1 MKQVEKY
8 AKYQP
13 YLDFI
18 ERYKNADNAA
28 DGSERDANANV
39 ENKNIT
45 TMEGELFK
53 GDFIG
58 VNRLAMWQKI
68 KELYDEGLAEE
79 YLRQLEEHEIYRHD
93 ETALKPYCVSITMY
107 PFLFGGITSIG
118 GLSDAP
124 TNIHSYTGGVVNLV
138 FAIASQFAG
147 AVSTPEFLPYFD
159 YFLRKEYGDDYYL
172 RADEVVDLSLKK
184 RTIRKVVEDLFQQAV
199 YSLNQPA
206 AARNFQCVREDTTQL
221 WTPQGFKYLSELKE
235 GDTCFVWKDGK
246 ISEQPIKHLNVY
258 DYEGEMIQFKGRNYQ
273 QTVTPNHRVVY
284 KSTRAPEDRADK
296 GEWVI
301 KEAKDIEHHL
311 SKVSMPIAGQ
321 VERKDANISDN
332 LLRLCTYALTD
343 GSIITHEGKSPYLV
357 YYMSP
362 NRKGLEKLKTILQ
375 EEGIAYTET
384 QSTVAKF
391 GSVNNIKLNVEDSS
405 IILSL
410 LNNTKKQMPDWFL
423 QLSPRQA
430 QIVLKCW
437 SETDGQQLRQKDKD
451 EQKRFLLQCDSEE
464 IADVLQQ
471 VCMIAGL
478 GSAIVRKESDIFSD
492 KGKTETIY
500 VQTFARSCK
509 RVDSSSRIFYKGRV
523 WCPTT
528 DAGIVIFREENKTPY
543 VSGNSVFWNIAYYDE
558 PYFKGLFQDF
568 VFPDG
573 SPMIWE
579 STSWLQETFMNWF
592 NEERKKKILTFPVE
606 SISLLHNG
614 KEFMDP
620 YWKEKTAE
628 MWAKGHS
635 FFCYT
640 SDSVDSLSSC
650 CFSPDTK
657 VLAKSSSGVFFG
669 PIRDL
674 HNMKYTG
681 NKENLCVYHNGSW
694 ASAKTIKLPARP
706 MYSIKTANGKTVCAT
721 DNHLFPTLR
730 GDVPAE
736 SLTTDD
742 YLLFNTL
749 ALDAVPEKDEKL
761 SYNQGFLI
769 GMYLG
774 DGSIDAHGPY
784 QKSVMFSLNKE
795 KFQSCISY
803 MNEAL
808 SEIVHGEKFSVYKI
822 VNNVVPV
829 SYYGD
834 ILADFIQRFVSGRYA
849 NEKHLLPETFLQSQ
863 LFRKG
868 ILDGFYATDGGNSNR
883 IYTTSQ
889 KLSEDI
895 ECLCATLG
903 LNTSVSITD
912 RTDEPVVIRGET
924 YSRNFPLYCIR
935 WYSPKNKRSMKGIFR
950 IVNNGMYFRVTDIRP
965 VEDYP
970 HDSVYCFEMDN
981 QDEPYFTLP
990 NGMITHNCRLRN
1002 EMQKNTFSFTL
1013 GAGGVSTGSKC
1024 VMTMNVNRLVQNAT
1038 RDNIPIEEAVAAQTE
1053 KLHKYLL
1060 AFNAILKENLVK
1072 HMLPIYEAGFI
1083 SLDKQYLTIGINGFV
1098 EGAEFLGI
1106 EIAPDNPEYISYGE
1120 KILKPIYLLNKR
1132 DKDPQNGIMFNTEFV
1147 PAENLG
1153 VKFAKWDKRDGYFVP
1168 RDCYNSYF
1176 YLVED
1181 ETKNVLDKF
1190 KMSGKQFTQ
1199 YLDGGSAYHCNLS
1212 EHLSKDQYLKML
1224 DAAMVTGCPY
1234 FTFNIPN
1241 TICNDCGHIDKHCLN
1256 ECPACGSK
1264 NLDYATRVIGYL
1276 KRVSCFSKARREE
1289 AKKRAYI
1296 HG

>member
-8 AKYQP
+8 TKYQP

-258 DYEGEMIQFKGRNYQ
+258 DYEGEMIQFKGEDGYQ

-284 KSTRAPEDRADK
+284 KNDEND
-296 GEWVI
+296 EWAI

-311 SKVSMPIAGQ
+311 SNVAMPIAGQ
-321 VERKDANISDN
+321 LEREDVDISDN
-332 LLRLCTYALTD
+332 MLRLCVYAIMYSFTK
-343 GSIITHEGKSPYLV
+343 GARIKSPTLDFIMVSNTSLLNEIKTALQKEKLV
-357 YYMSP
+357 YT
-362 NRKGLEKLKTILQ
+362 EKEHFIHLL
-375 EEGIAYTET
+375 
-384 QSTVAKF
+384 
-391 GSVNNIKLNVEDSS
+391 GSSLTSITLSKKSS
-405 IILSL
+405 ADILSL
-410 LNNTKKQMPDWFL
+410 LNNTKEQIPEWFS

-430 QIVLKCW
+430 QIVLDCW
-437 SETDGQQLRQKDKD
+437 SKTGAEH
-451 EQKRFLLQCDSEE
+451 LLSCRNKED
-464 IADVLQQ
+464 ADALQQ

-478 GSAIVRKESDIFSD
+478 GSSIVYRD
-492 KGKTETIY
+492 GTPY
-500 VQTFARSCK
+500 VQTFNCSSKKVGA
-509 RVDSSSRIFYKGRV
+509 SSRITYKGRV

-650 CFSPDTK
+650 CRLK
-657 VLAKSSSGVFFG
+657 
-669 PIRDL
+669 
-674 HNMKYTG
+674 
-681 NKENLCVYHNGSW
+681 
-694 ASAKTIKLPARP
+694 
-706 MYSIKTANGKTVCAT
+706 
-721 DNHLFPTLR
+721 
-730 GDVPAE
+730 
-736 SLTTDD
+736 
-742 YLLFNTL
+742 
-749 ALDAVPEKDEKL
+749 
-761 SYNQGFLI
+761 
-769 GMYLG
+769 
-774 DGSIDAHGPY
+774 
-784 QKSVMFSLNKE
+784 
-795 KFQSCISY
+795 
-803 MNEAL
+803 NE
-808 SEIVHGEKFSVYKI
+808 
-822 VNNVVPV
+822 
-829 SYYGD
+829 
-834 ILADFIQRFVSGRYA
+834 IQ
-849 NEKHLLPETFLQSQ
+849 E
-863 LFRKG
+863 
-868 ILDGFYATDGGNSNR
+868 
-883 IYTTSQ
+883 
-889 KLSEDI
+889 
-895 ECLCATLG
+895 
-903 LNTSVSITD
+903 
-912 RTDEPVVIRGET
+912 
-924 YSRNFPLYCIR
+924 
-935 WYSPKNKRSMKGIFR
+935 
-950 IVNNGMYFRVTDIRP
+950 
-965 VEDYP
+965 
-970 HDSVYCFEMDN
+970 
-981 QDEPYFTLP
+981 
-990 NGMITHNCRLRN
+990 
-1002 EMQKNTFSFTL
+1002 NTFSFTL

-1024 VMTMNVNRLVQNAT
+1024 VMTMNINRLVQNAI

-1060 AFNAILKENLVK
+1060 AFNEILKENLVK

-1224 DAAMVTGCPY
+1224 DAAMITGCPY

>member
-8 AKYQP
+8 TKYQP

-124 TNIHSYTGGVVNLV
+124 TNIHSYTGGIINLV

-206 AARNFQCVREDTTQL
+206 AARNFQ
-221 WTPQGFKYLSELKE
+221 
-235 GDTCFVWKDGK
+235 
-246 ISEQPIKHLNVY
+246 
-258 DYEGEMIQFKGRNYQ
+258 
-273 QTVTPNHRVVY
+273 
-284 KSTRAPEDRADK
+284 
-296 GEWVI
+296 
-301 KEAKDIEHHL
+301 
-311 SKVSMPIAGQ
+311 
-321 VERKDANISDN
+321 
-332 LLRLCTYALTD
+332 
-343 GSIITHEGKSPYLV
+343 
-357 YYMSP
+357 
-362 NRKGLEKLKTILQ
+362 
-375 EEGIAYTET
+375 
-384 QSTVAKF
+384 
-391 GSVNNIKLNVEDSS
+391 
-405 IILSL
+405 
-410 LNNTKKQMPDWFL
+410 
-423 QLSPRQA
+423 
-430 QIVLKCW
+430 
-437 SETDGQQLRQKDKD
+437 
-451 EQKRFLLQCDSEE
+451 
-464 IADVLQQ
+464 
-471 VCMIAGL
+471 
-478 GSAIVRKESDIFSD
+478 
-492 KGKTETIY
+492 
-500 VQTFARSCK
+500 
-509 RVDSSSRIFYKGRV
+509 
-523 WCPTT
+523 
-528 DAGIVIFREENKTPY
+528 
-543 VSGNSVFWNIAYYDE
+543 SVFWNIAYYDE

-1024 VMTMNVNRLVQNAT
+1024 VMTMNINRLVQNAI

-1060 AFNAILKENLVK
+1060 AFNEILKENLVK

-1083 SLDKQYLTIGINGFV
+1083 SFDKQYLTIGINGFV

>member
-124 TNIHSYTGGVVNLV
+124 TNIHSYTGGIINLV

-235 GDTCFVWKDGK
+235 GDTCFVWKNGK

-258 DYEGEMIQFKGRNYQ
+258 DYDGEMIQFKGEDGYQ

-284 KSTRAPEDRADK
+284 KNDEND
-296 GEWVI
+296 EWAI

-311 SKVSMPIAGQ
+311 SNVAMPIAGQ
-321 VERKDANISDN
+321 LEREDVDISDN
-332 LLRLCTYALTD
+332 MLRLCVYAIMYSFTK
-343 GSIITHEGKSPYLV
+343 GARIKSPTLDFIMV
-357 YYMSP
+357 S
-362 NRKGLEKLKTILQ
+362 NTSLLNKIKTALQ
-375 EEGIAYTET
+375 EEKLAYTE
-384 QSTVAKF
+384 KEHF
-391 GSVNNIKLNVEDSS
+391 IHLLGSSLTSITLSKKSS
-405 IILSL
+405 ADILSL
-410 LNNTKKQMPDWFL
+410 LNNTKEQIPEWFS

-430 QIVLKCW
+430 QIVLDCW
-437 SETDGQQLRQKDKD
+437 SKTGAEH
-451 EQKRFLLQCDSEE
+451 LLSCRNKED
-464 IADVLQQ
+464 ADALQQ

-478 GSAIVRKESDIFSD
+478 GSSIVYRN
-492 KGKTETIY
+492 GTPY
-500 VQTFARSCK
+500 VQTFDRSSK
-509 RVDSSSRIFYKGRV
+509 KVNSSSRITYKGRV

-774 DGSIDAHGPY
+774 DGSIDAHGPC
-784 QKSVMFSLNKE
+784 QKSIMFSLNKE

-1002 EMQKNTFSFTL
+1002 EMQENTFSFTL

-1132 DKDPQNGIMFNTEFV
+1132 DKDPQNGIMFNTEMV
-1147 PAENLG
+1147 PS
-1153 VKFAKWDKRDGYFVP
+1153 R
-1168 RDCYNSYF
+1168 F
-1176 YLVED
+1176 Y
-1181 ETKNVLDKF
+1181 
-1190 KMSGKQFTQ
+1190 
-1199 YLDGGSAYHCNLS
+1199 
-1212 EHLSKDQYLKML
+1212 
-1224 DAAMVTGCPY
+1224 
-1234 FTFNIPN
+1234 
-1241 TICNDCGHIDKHCLN
+1241 CGHLKFLLIDL
-1256 ECPACGSK
+1256 ELPSGQQGAS
-1264 NLDYATRVIGYL
+1264 V
-1276 KRVSCFSKARREE
+1276 KA
-1289 AKKRAYI
+1289 A
-1296 HG
+1296 

>member
-8 AKYQP
+8 IKYQP

-221 WTPQGFKYLSELKE
+221 WTPRGFKYLSELKE

-258 DYEGEMIQFKGRNYQ
+258 DYDGEMIQFKGEDGYQ

-284 KSTRAPEDRADK
+284 KNDEND
-296 GEWVI
+296 EWAI

-311 SKVSMPIAGQ
+311 SNVAMPIAGQ
-321 VERKDANISDN
+321 LEREDVDISDN
-332 LLRLCTYALTD
+332 MLRLCVYAIMYSFTK
-343 GSIITHEGKSPYLV
+343 GARIKSPTLDFIMVSNTSLLNEIKTALQKEKLV
-357 YYMSP
+357 YT
-362 NRKGLEKLKTILQ
+362 EKEHFIHLL
-375 EEGIAYTET
+375 
-384 QSTVAKF
+384 
-391 GSVNNIKLNVEDSS
+391 GSSLTSITLSKKSS
-405 IILSL
+405 ADILSL
-410 LNNTKKQMPDWFL
+410 LNNTKEQIPEWFS

-430 QIVLKCW
+430 QIVLDCW
-437 SETDGQQLRQKDKD
+437 SKTGAEH
-451 EQKRFLLQCDSEE
+451 LLSCRNKED
-464 IADVLQQ
+464 ADALQQ

-478 GSAIVRKESDIFSD
+478 GSSIVYRD
-492 KGKTETIY
+492 GTPY
-500 VQTFARSCK
+500 VQTFNCSSKKVWA
-509 RVDSSSRIFYKGRV
+509 SSRITYKGRV

-650 CFSPDTK
+650 CRLK
-657 VLAKSSSGVFFG
+657 
-669 PIRDL
+669 
-674 HNMKYTG
+674 
-681 NKENLCVYHNGSW
+681 
-694 ASAKTIKLPARP
+694 
-706 MYSIKTANGKTVCAT
+706 
-721 DNHLFPTLR
+721 
-730 GDVPAE
+730 
-736 SLTTDD
+736 
-742 YLLFNTL
+742 
-749 ALDAVPEKDEKL
+749 
-761 SYNQGFLI
+761 
-769 GMYLG
+769 
-774 DGSIDAHGPY
+774 
-784 QKSVMFSLNKE
+784 
-795 KFQSCISY
+795 
-803 MNEAL
+803 NE
-808 SEIVHGEKFSVYKI
+808 
-822 VNNVVPV
+822 
-829 SYYGD
+829 
-834 ILADFIQRFVSGRYA
+834 IQ
-849 NEKHLLPETFLQSQ
+849 E
-863 LFRKG
+863 
-868 ILDGFYATDGGNSNR
+868 
-883 IYTTSQ
+883 
-889 KLSEDI
+889 
-895 ECLCATLG
+895 
-903 LNTSVSITD
+903 
-912 RTDEPVVIRGET
+912 
-924 YSRNFPLYCIR
+924 
-935 WYSPKNKRSMKGIFR
+935 
-950 IVNNGMYFRVTDIRP
+950 
-965 VEDYP
+965 
-970 HDSVYCFEMDN
+970 
-981 QDEPYFTLP
+981 
-990 NGMITHNCRLRN
+990 
-1002 EMQKNTFSFTL
+1002 NTFSFTL

-1072 HMLPIYEAGFI
+1072 HMLPTYEAGFI

-1132 DKDPQNGIMFNTEFV
+1132 DKDPQNGIMFNTELV

-1256 ECPACGSK
+1256 ECPICGSK

-1276 KRVSCFSKARREE
+1276 KRVSCLSKARREE

>member
-8 AKYQP
+8 TKYQP

-124 TNIHSYTGGVVNLV
+124 TNIHSYTGGIINLV

-258 DYEGEMIQFKGRNYQ
+258 DYDGEMIQFKGEDGYQ

-284 KSTRAPEDRADK
+284 KNDEND
-296 GEWVI
+296 EWAI

-311 SKVSMPIAGQ
+311 SNVAMPIAGQ
-321 VERKDANISDN
+321 LEREDVDISDN
-332 LLRLCTYALTD
+332 MLRLCVYAIMYSFTK
-343 GSIITHEGKSPYLV
+343 GARIKSPTLDFIMVSNTSLLNEIKTALQKEKLV
-357 YYMSP
+357 YT
-362 NRKGLEKLKTILQ
+362 EKEHFIHLL
-375 EEGIAYTET
+375 
-384 QSTVAKF
+384 
-391 GSVNNIKLNVEDSS
+391 GSSLTSITLSKKSS
-405 IILSL
+405 ADILSL
-410 LNNTKKQMPDWFL
+410 LDNTKEQIPEWFS

-430 QIVLKCW
+430 QIVLDCW
-437 SETDGQQLRQKDKD
+437 SKTGAEH
-451 EQKRFLLQCDSEE
+451 LLSCRNKED
-464 IADVLQQ
+464 ADALQQ

-478 GSAIVRKESDIFSD
+478 GSSIVYRD
-492 KGKTETIY
+492 GTPY
-500 VQTFARSCK
+500 VQTFNCSSKKVGA
-509 RVDSSSRIFYKGRV
+509 SSRITYKGRV

-650 CFSPDTK
+650 CRLK
-657 VLAKSSSGVFFG
+657 
-669 PIRDL
+669 
-674 HNMKYTG
+674 
-681 NKENLCVYHNGSW
+681 
-694 ASAKTIKLPARP
+694 
-706 MYSIKTANGKTVCAT
+706 
-721 DNHLFPTLR
+721 
-730 GDVPAE
+730 
-736 SLTTDD
+736 
-742 YLLFNTL
+742 
-749 ALDAVPEKDEKL
+749 
-761 SYNQGFLI
+761 
-769 GMYLG
+769 
-774 DGSIDAHGPY
+774 
-784 QKSVMFSLNKE
+784 
-795 KFQSCISY
+795 
-803 MNEAL
+803 NE
-808 SEIVHGEKFSVYKI
+808 
-822 VNNVVPV
+822 
-829 SYYGD
+829 
-834 ILADFIQRFVSGRYA
+834 IQ
-849 NEKHLLPETFLQSQ
+849 E
-863 LFRKG
+863 
-868 ILDGFYATDGGNSNR
+868 
-883 IYTTSQ
+883 
-889 KLSEDI
+889 
-895 ECLCATLG
+895 
-903 LNTSVSITD
+903 
-912 RTDEPVVIRGET
+912 
-924 YSRNFPLYCIR
+924 
-935 WYSPKNKRSMKGIFR
+935 
-950 IVNNGMYFRVTDIRP
+950 
-965 VEDYP
+965 
-970 HDSVYCFEMDN
+970 
-981 QDEPYFTLP
+981 
-990 NGMITHNCRLRN
+990 
-1002 EMQKNTFSFTL
+1002 NTFSFTL

-1060 AFNAILKENLVK
+1060 AFNEILKENLVK

>member
-362 NRKGLEKLKTILQ
+362 NRKGPEKLKTILQ

-478 GSAIVRKESDIFSD
+478 GSAIVRKESDVFSD
-492 KGKTETIY
+492 KGKAETIY
-500 VQTFARSCK
+500 VQTFARPCK

-650 CFSPDTK
+650 C
-657 VLAKSSSGVFFG
+657 
-669 PIRDL
+669 
-674 HNMKYTG
+674 
-681 NKENLCVYHNGSW
+681 
-694 ASAKTIKLPARP
+694 
-706 MYSIKTANGKTVCAT
+706 
-721 DNHLFPTLR
+721 
-730 GDVPAE
+730 
-736 SLTTDD
+736 
-742 YLLFNTL
+742 
-749 ALDAVPEKDEKL
+749 
-761 SYNQGFLI
+761 
-769 GMYLG
+769 
-774 DGSIDAHGPY
+774 
-784 QKSVMFSLNKE
+784 
-795 KFQSCISY
+795 
-803 MNEAL
+803 
-808 SEIVHGEKFSVYKI
+808 
-822 VNNVVPV
+822 
-829 SYYGD
+829 
-834 ILADFIQRFVSGRYA
+834 
-849 NEKHLLPETFLQSQ
+849 
-863 LFRKG
+863 
-868 ILDGFYATDGGNSNR
+868 
-883 IYTTSQ
+883 
-889 KLSEDI
+889 
-895 ECLCATLG
+895 
-903 LNTSVSITD
+903 
-912 RTDEPVVIRGET
+912 
-924 YSRNFPLYCIR
+924 
-935 WYSPKNKRSMKGIFR
+935 
-950 IVNNGMYFRVTDIRP
+950 
-965 VEDYP
+965 
-970 HDSVYCFEMDN
+970 
-981 QDEPYFTLP
+981 
-990 NGMITHNCRLRN
+990 RLKN
-1002 EMQKNTFSFTL
+1002 EMQENTFSFTL

-1241 TICNDCGHIDKHCLN
+1241 TICIDCGHIDKHCLN

>member
-124 TNIHSYTGGVVNLV
+124 TNIHSYTGGIINLV

-235 GDTCFVWKDGK
+235 GDTCFVWQDGK

-258 DYEGEMIQFKGRNYQ
+258 NYEGEMIQFRGEDGYQ

-284 KSTRAPEDRADK
+284 KSDETD
-296 GEWVI
+296 GWTI

-311 SKVSMPIAGQ
+311 NKVSMPIAGQ
-321 VERKDANISDN
+321 LEREGVDISDN
-332 LLRLCTYALTD
+332 MLRLCVYTLMHGLTR
-343 GSIITHEGKSPYLV
+343 GARVKSPALDFIMV
-357 YYMSP
+357 S
-362 NRKGLEKLKTILQ
+362 NTSLLNEIKTALQ
-375 EEGIAYTET
+375 EEKLVYTEKEHFIHLLE
-384 QSTVAKF
+384 S
-391 GSVNNIKLNVEDSS
+391 SLSS
-405 IILSL
+405 ITLSKKSSADILSL
-410 LNNTKKQMPDWFL
+410 LNNTKEQIPEWFS

-430 QIVLKCW
+430 QIVLDCW
-437 SETDGQQLRQKDKD
+437 NKTDAEHLLSCHNEET
-451 EQKRFLLQCDSEE
+451 
-464 IADVLQQ
+464 ADALQQ

-478 GSAIVRKESDIFSD
+478 GSSIVYRGVTPYI
-492 KGKTETIY
+492 
-500 VQTFARSCK
+500 QTFDCPCK

-774 DGSIDAHGPY
+774 DGSIDAHGPC

-1002 EMQKNTFSFTL
+1002 EMQENTFSFTL

-1132 DKDPQNGIMFNTEFV
+1132 DKDPQNGIMFNTEMV
-1147 PAENLG
+1147 PS
-1153 VKFAKWDKRDGYFVP
+1153 R
-1168 RDCYNSYF
+1168 F
-1176 YLVED
+1176 Y
-1181 ETKNVLDKF
+1181 
-1190 KMSGKQFTQ
+1190 
-1199 YLDGGSAYHCNLS
+1199 
-1212 EHLSKDQYLKML
+1212 
-1224 DAAMVTGCPY
+1224 
-1234 FTFNIPN
+1234 
-1241 TICNDCGHIDKHCLN
+1241 CGHLKFLLIDL
-1256 ECPACGSK
+1256 ELPSGQQGAS
-1264 NLDYATRVIGYL
+1264 V
-1276 KRVSCFSKARREE
+1276 KA
-1289 AKKRAYI
+1289 A
-1296 HG
+1296 

>member
-8 AKYQP
+8 IKYQP

-107 PFLFGGITSIG
+107 PFLFGGITCIG

-138 FAIASQFAG
+138 FAIASQFSG

-405 IILSL
+405 IVLSL

-492 KGKTETIY
+492 KGKAETIY
-500 VQTFARSCK
+500 VQTFARPCK

-650 CFSPDTK
+650 CRLK
-657 VLAKSSSGVFFG
+657 
-669 PIRDL
+669 
-674 HNMKYTG
+674 
-681 NKENLCVYHNGSW
+681 
-694 ASAKTIKLPARP
+694 
-706 MYSIKTANGKTVCAT
+706 
-721 DNHLFPTLR
+721 
-730 GDVPAE
+730 
-736 SLTTDD
+736 
-742 YLLFNTL
+742 
-749 ALDAVPEKDEKL
+749 
-761 SYNQGFLI
+761 
-769 GMYLG
+769 
-774 DGSIDAHGPY
+774 
-784 QKSVMFSLNKE
+784 
-795 KFQSCISY
+795 
-803 MNEAL
+803 NE
-808 SEIVHGEKFSVYKI
+808 
-822 VNNVVPV
+822 
-829 SYYGD
+829 
-834 ILADFIQRFVSGRYA
+834 IQ
-849 NEKHLLPETFLQSQ
+849 E
-863 LFRKG
+863 
-868 ILDGFYATDGGNSNR
+868 
-883 IYTTSQ
+883 
-889 KLSEDI
+889 
-895 ECLCATLG
+895 
-903 LNTSVSITD
+903 
-912 RTDEPVVIRGET
+912 
-924 YSRNFPLYCIR
+924 
-935 WYSPKNKRSMKGIFR
+935 
-950 IVNNGMYFRVTDIRP
+950 
-965 VEDYP
+965 
-970 HDSVYCFEMDN
+970 
-981 QDEPYFTLP
+981 
-990 NGMITHNCRLRN
+990 
-1002 EMQKNTFSFTL
+1002 NTFSFTL

-1132 DKDPQNGIMFNTEFV
+1132 DKDPQNGIMFNTEMV
-1147 PAENLG
+1147 PS
-1153 VKFAKWDKRDGYFVP
+1153 R
-1168 RDCYNSYF
+1168 F
-1176 YLVED
+1176 Y
-1181 ETKNVLDKF
+1181 
-1190 KMSGKQFTQ
+1190 
-1199 YLDGGSAYHCNLS
+1199 
-1212 EHLSKDQYLKML
+1212 
-1224 DAAMVTGCPY
+1224 
-1234 FTFNIPN
+1234 
-1241 TICNDCGHIDKHCLN
+1241 CGHLKFLLIDL
-1256 ECPACGSK
+1256 ELPSGQQGAS
-1264 NLDYATRVIGYL
+1264 V
-1276 KRVSCFSKARREE
+1276 KA
-1289 AKKRAYI
+1289 A
-1296 HG
+1296 

>member
-8 AKYQP
+8 TKYQP

-124 TNIHSYTGGVVNLV
+124 TNIHSYTGGIINLV

-206 AARNFQCVREDTTQL
+206 AARNFQ
-221 WTPQGFKYLSELKE
+221 
-235 GDTCFVWKDGK
+235 
-246 ISEQPIKHLNVY
+246 
-258 DYEGEMIQFKGRNYQ
+258 
-273 QTVTPNHRVVY
+273 
-284 KSTRAPEDRADK
+284 
-296 GEWVI
+296 
-301 KEAKDIEHHL
+301 
-311 SKVSMPIAGQ
+311 
-321 VERKDANISDN
+321 
-332 LLRLCTYALTD
+332 
-343 GSIITHEGKSPYLV
+343 
-357 YYMSP
+357 
-362 NRKGLEKLKTILQ
+362 
-375 EEGIAYTET
+375 
-384 QSTVAKF
+384 
-391 GSVNNIKLNVEDSS
+391 
-405 IILSL
+405 
-410 LNNTKKQMPDWFL
+410 
-423 QLSPRQA
+423 
-430 QIVLKCW
+430 
-437 SETDGQQLRQKDKD
+437 
-451 EQKRFLLQCDSEE
+451 
-464 IADVLQQ
+464 
-471 VCMIAGL
+471 
-478 GSAIVRKESDIFSD
+478 
-492 KGKTETIY
+492 
-500 VQTFARSCK
+500 
-509 RVDSSSRIFYKGRV
+509 
-523 WCPTT
+523 
-528 DAGIVIFREENKTPY
+528 
-543 VSGNSVFWNIAYYDE
+543 SVFWNIAYYDE

-650 CFSPDTK
+650 CRLK
-657 VLAKSSSGVFFG
+657 
-669 PIRDL
+669 
-674 HNMKYTG
+674 
-681 NKENLCVYHNGSW
+681 
-694 ASAKTIKLPARP
+694 
-706 MYSIKTANGKTVCAT
+706 
-721 DNHLFPTLR
+721 
-730 GDVPAE
+730 
-736 SLTTDD
+736 
-742 YLLFNTL
+742 
-749 ALDAVPEKDEKL
+749 
-761 SYNQGFLI
+761 
-769 GMYLG
+769 
-774 DGSIDAHGPY
+774 
-784 QKSVMFSLNKE
+784 
-795 KFQSCISY
+795 
-803 MNEAL
+803 NE
-808 SEIVHGEKFSVYKI
+808 
-822 VNNVVPV
+822 
-829 SYYGD
+829 
-834 ILADFIQRFVSGRYA
+834 IQ
-849 NEKHLLPETFLQSQ
+849 E
-863 LFRKG
+863 
-868 ILDGFYATDGGNSNR
+868 
-883 IYTTSQ
+883 
-889 KLSEDI
+889 
-895 ECLCATLG
+895 
-903 LNTSVSITD
+903 
-912 RTDEPVVIRGET
+912 
-924 YSRNFPLYCIR
+924 
-935 WYSPKNKRSMKGIFR
+935 
-950 IVNNGMYFRVTDIRP
+950 
-965 VEDYP
+965 
-970 HDSVYCFEMDN
+970 
-981 QDEPYFTLP
+981 
-990 NGMITHNCRLRN
+990 
-1002 EMQKNTFSFTL
+1002 NTFSFTL

-1024 VMTMNVNRLVQNAT
+1024 VMTMNVNRLVQNAI

-1060 AFNAILKENLVK
+1060 AFNEILKENLVK

-1256 ECPACGSK
+1256 ECPICGSK

>member
-8 AKYQP
+8 TKYQP

-93 ETALKPYCVSITMY
+93 ETALRPYCVSITMY

-124 TNIHSYTGGVVNLV
+124 TNIHSYTGGIINLV

-258 DYEGEMIQFKGRNYQ
+258 DYDGEMIQFKGEDGYQ

-284 KSTRAPEDRADK
+284 KNDEND
-296 GEWVI
+296 EWAI

-311 SKVSMPIAGQ
+311 SNVAMPIAGQ
-321 VERKDANISDN
+321 LEREDVDISDN
-332 LLRLCTYALTD
+332 MLRLCVYAIMYSFTK
-343 GSIITHEGKSPYLV
+343 GARIKSPTLDFIMV
-357 YYMSP
+357 S
-362 NRKGLEKLKTILQ
+362 NTSLLNEIKTALQ
-375 EEGIAYTET
+375 EEKIVYTEKEYFIH
-384 QSTVAKF
+384 SL
-391 GSVNNIKLNVEDSS
+391 GSSLSS
-405 IILSL
+405 ITLSKKSSADIFSL
-410 LNNTKKQMPDWFL
+410 LNNTKEQIPEWFS

-430 QIVLKCW
+430 QIVLDCW
-437 SETDGQQLRQKDKD
+437 SKTDAEHLLSCCDKED
-451 EQKRFLLQCDSEE
+451 
-464 IADVLQQ
+464 ADALQQ

-478 GSAIVRKESDIFSD
+478 GSSIVYRD
-492 KGKTETIY
+492 GTPY
-500 VQTFARSCK
+500 VQTFNCSSKKVGA
-509 RVDSSSRIFYKGRV
+509 SSRIFYKGRV

-568 VFPDG
+568 IFPDG
-573 SPMIWE
+573 TRMIWE

-1024 VMTMNVNRLVQNAT
+1024 VMTMNINRLVQNAI

-1256 ECPACGSK
+1256 ECPICGSK

>member
-8 AKYQP
+8 TKYQP

-124 TNIHSYTGGVVNLV
+124 TNIHSYTGGIINLV

-258 DYEGEMIQFKGRNYQ
+258 DYDGEMIQFKGEDGYQ

-284 KSTRAPEDRADK
+284 KNDEND
-296 GEWVI
+296 EWAI

-311 SKVSMPIAGQ
+311 SNVAMPIAGQ
-321 VERKDANISDN
+321 LEREDVDISDN
-332 LLRLCTYALTD
+332 MLRLCVYAIMYSFTK
-343 GSIITHEGKSPYLV
+343 GARIKSPTLDFIMV
-357 YYMSP
+357 S
-362 NRKGLEKLKTILQ
+362 NTSLLNEIKTALQ
-375 EEGIAYTET
+375 EEKIVYTEKEYFIH
-384 QSTVAKF
+384 SL
-391 GSVNNIKLNVEDSS
+391 GSSLSS
-405 IILSL
+405 ITLSKKSSADIFSL
-410 LNNTKKQMPDWFL
+410 LNNTKEQIPEWFS

-430 QIVLKCW
+430 QIVLDCW
-437 SETDGQQLRQKDKD
+437 SKTDAEHLLSCCDKED
-451 EQKRFLLQCDSEE
+451 
-464 IADVLQQ
+464 ADALQQ

-478 GSAIVRKESDIFSD
+478 GSSIVYRD
-492 KGKTETIY
+492 GTPY
-500 VQTFARSCK
+500 VQTFNCSSKKVGA
-509 RVDSSSRIFYKGRV
+509 SSRIFYKGRV

-568 VFPDG
+568 IFPDG
-573 SPMIWE
+573 TRMIWE

-681 NKENLCVYHNGSW
+681 NKKNLCVYHNGSW

-1024 VMTMNVNRLVQNAT
+1024 VMTMNINRLVQNAI